1 MDLCALFPGPKHK
14 EENMK
19 VLLEPLVD
27 EFIELHEKG
36 VEVEDCYLAQFATP
50 ENQVHKYTHR
60 AFLGPIYS
68 DTPARHE
75 LMCAMSHAA
84 KYGDPR
90 SNWRATGAP
99 GQKQCYYAGYA
110 YPVWR
115 EDIQDP
121 ETGEMGVKV
130 HADAK
135 GMQYSHTQML
145 KRAEMAALREAD
157 PNKTGFKT
165 VTPFVPSAR
174 LEQKG
179 LSYFHYKHH
188 FAIGWVHAA
197 IWGVVKKFFRAVVGK
212 KKTNNLD
219 NVPGV
224 TLSNAT
230 LKKWTERGERM
241 TTTHDDARGYLDVVA
256 HQGQWIMEDWVNW
269 VFVYSEVVMGDD
281 LETERPELAKAWWCL
296 RYAIRFHLRPT
307 SYLKEMHGARYQ
319 LEARKANALLWE
331 YACILERE
339 TAAAGAG
346 QKMLTVNVRLIVV
359 YSMDM
364 LEWLGSMSL
373 GNEFWMER
381 CIRVTEMLLGN
392 CTLSVELVMANAH
405 LLKTWLKAYMR
416 EKNLQEDVLMAWK
429 GKKAKKVDCPT
440 AGEPYFLDSAS
451 PRKFADGSLTLL
463 RAAANDATL
472 GARENNLVER
482 FVRAKLSSGAVGEE
496 VHSAGY
502 CRVRTRNSTYVV
514 LQNVEGYTHGQVLEY
529 AKVVE
534 GEIVSR
540 WAIVDCY
547 QRLMEEEEPETTLGA
562 NPDEEEHSNG
572 AGEGHG
578 QLGIPS
584 VEELRES
591 FKITKLDSAT
601 VKRQAVKLEC
611 IDTKCMFHYL
621 AADADTGSEEA
632 CERGQLVV
640 LNLWRKGEVRL

>member
-1 MDLCALFPGPKHK
+1 M
-14 EENMK
+14 
-19 VLLEPLVD
+19 
-27 EFIELHEKG
+27 
-36 VEVEDCYLAQFATP
+36 
-50 ENQVHKYTHR
+50 
-60 AFLGPIYS
+60 
-68 DTPARHE
+68 
-75 LMCAMSHAA
+75 
-84 KYGDPR
+84 
-90 SNWRATGAP
+90 
-99 GQKQCYYAGYA
+99 
-110 YPVWR
+110 
-115 EDIQDP
+115 
-121 ETGEMGVKV
+121 
-130 HADAK
+130 
-135 GMQYSHTQML
+135 
-145 KRAEMAALREAD
+145 
-157 PNKTGFKT
+157 
-165 VTPFVPSAR
+165 
-174 LEQKG
+174 
-179 LSYFHYKHH
+179 
-188 FAIGWVHAA
+188 
-197 IWGVVKKFFRAVVGK
+197 
-212 KKTNNLD
+212 
-219 NVPGV
+219 
-224 TLSNAT
+224 
-230 LKKWTERGERM
+230 
-241 TTTHDDARGYLDVVA
+241 
-256 HQGQWIMEDWVNW
+256 
-269 VFVYSEVVMGDD
+269 
-281 LETERPELAKAWWCL
+281 
-296 RYAIRFHLRPT
+296 
-307 SYLKEMHGARYQ
+307 
-319 LEARKANALLWE
+319 WE

-339 TAAAGAG
+339 TTAAGAG
-346 QKMLTVNVRLIVV
+346 QKMLTVNVWLIVV

-429 GKKAKKVDCPT
+429 GKKAKEVDCPT

-451 PRKFADGSLTLL
+451 PRKLADGSLTLL

-547 QRLMEEEEPETTLGA
+547 RPLMEEEEPEPETTLGA
-562 NPDEEEHSNG
+562 NPGEEEPGNG
-572 AGEGHG
+572 AGEGPG

-621 AADADTGSEEA
+621 APDADTGSEEA